1 MKFDIDLERLKEYI
15 LPYIEEL
22 KDFEFSYRNP
32 LFWVGLFVA
41 FFILSR
47 FWGERKKPFS
57 FTVISGLI
65 LLGMTKTE
73 AYFSTLFSDPL
84 APFLVKMVSLF
95 IITLVFIY
103 YAFIK

>member
-22 KDFEFSYRNP
+22 KDFEFSYLNP
-32 LFWVGLFVA
+32 LFWVGLFAV
-41 FFILSR
+41 FLILSR

-73 AYFSTLFSDPL
+73 AYFSTLFSDPIV
-84 APFLVKMVSLF
+84 PFLVRMAALF
-95 IITLVFIY
+95 IIALTFIY